1 MLEIFASDCKGVDEI
16 ETEIGTCFQINLI
29 GGGKIYDY
37 GSQIKIAS
45 GTDEEIK
52 VAIKLA
58 VEKGWQG
65 LHLTGSDE
73 FKSQLFLEAVLSGAF
88 SAEQITGYKPTK
100 RDLEIISDYKP
111 TLKIAN
117 DTNIIK
123 SYVVEKSDGSGTSG
137 AEEKV
142 QIPRLKI

>member
-1 MLEIFASDCKGVDEI
+1 LEIFASDCKGVDEI
-16 ETEIGTCFQINLI
+16 ETEIGTCFQINLN

-58 VEKGWQG
+58 IEKGWQG

-73 FKSQLFLEAVLSGAF
+73 FKSQIFLQAVLSGAF
-88 SAEQITGYKPTK
+88 RPEQITGYKPSK
-100 RDLEIISDYKP
+100 SDLEVIRDCKP

-117 DTNIIK
+117 DSNVIK
-123 SYVVEKSDGSGTSG
+123 SYVVEKSEESGTDG
-137 AEEKV
+137 AEQV
-142 QIPRLKI
+142 HLPRLKI